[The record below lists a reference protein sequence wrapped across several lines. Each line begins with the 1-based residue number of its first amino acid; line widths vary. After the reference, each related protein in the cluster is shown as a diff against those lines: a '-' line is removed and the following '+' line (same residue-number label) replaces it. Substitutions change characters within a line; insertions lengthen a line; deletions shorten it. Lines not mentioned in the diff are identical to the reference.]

1 MIISRGSLVTIAI
14 VTCNRREELVGA
26 LSSAL
31 AQEGP
36 IEVLVI
42 DDGSTDGTARM
53 VREEFPAA
61 RLERFDEPAG
71 IAVRRNDATE
81 AARGDVILSIDDDA
95 VFTSPAT
102 VRDTLRDFD
111 HPRVAA
117 VAIPYID
124 VKVSP
129 EEHQRAPRPDGRWA
143 TAVFRA
149 TAYAIRRDVL
159 SDVGGFGRHIFHQG
173 EEWDLALRML
183 DAGHLIRLGRA
194 APIHHLT
201 SPHRSLRVM
210 DLYGRRNEMLISW
223 MYFPAPWNVL
233 YMIAYAARGLLHGI
247 RVGRPRVMVRGIA
260 AGMRACS
267 TTPRRP
273 IGRHAWQVE
282 RRMRRAGA
290 ISVAEAERVLAGR
303 RDHPN
308 LS

>member
-1 MIISRGSLVTIAI
+1 VSLAPGTLVTIAI
-14 VTCNRREELVGA
+14 VTRNRREELARA
-26 LSSAL
+26 LRSAL
-31 AQEGP
+31 GQEGAT
-36 IEVLVI
+36 EVLVV
-42 DDGSTDGTARM
+42 DDGSTDGTAQL

-61 RLERFDEPAG
+61 RLLAFDHPAG

-95 VFTSPAT
+95 VFTSAT
-102 VRDTLRDFD
+102 TVQDTLRDFD

-117 VAIPYID
+117 VAIPYVD

-149 TAYAIRRDVL
+149 TSYAIRREVL
-159 SDVGGFGRHIFHQG
+159 REVGGFGGYIFHQG

-194 APIHHLT
+194 QPIHHLT
-201 SPHRSLRVM
+201 SPSRSVPVM
-210 DLYGRRNEMLISW
+210 DLYGRRNELLISW
-223 MYFPAPWNVL
+223 MYFPLPWNLV
-233 YMIAYAARGLLHGI
+233 YMLGYAAQGVLHGV
-247 RVGRPRVMVRGIA
+247 RVDRPGVMLRGI
-260 AGMRACS
+260 GSGLRACA

-273 IGRHAWQVE
+273 LGRRAWQLE

-290 ISVAEAERVLAGR
+290 VTVDEAERVLAAA
-303 RDHPN
+303 
-308 LS
+308 